1 MNKDGIYIV
10 QGSSS
15 CYSSPF
21 KIKVLEVT
29 DTTYYIH
36 NLDVDKKFRE
46 TKDQFSFR
54 YKVIETISEV
64 DINSFMDSV
73 HSIHSEIMLGRFRV

>member
-10 QGSSS
+10 QGSNS

-21 KIKVLEVT
+21 KIRVLEVT

-36 NLDVDKKFRE
+36 NLDADKKFRE

-54 YKVIETISEV
+54 YKVVEDLGLVKTI
-64 DINSFMDSV
+64 
-73 HSIHSEIMLGRFRV
+73 RVPLMPK